1 MSISKF
7 DQGIKARE
15 IWTKDLSNMPLLS
28 INTFAQKVD
37 ELETRPNTF
46 VKTATIVID
55 NDLNKKKM
63 FKRQTC
69 IKVTP
74 LNKKAWEEKRE
85 YVYCIVMKNN
95 DTDDGLI
102 VKIGGT
108 RTGMKDRFGSYL
120 CGHHVI
126 ERNKSG
132 KMSVTNA
139 HLYHTIEHGL
149 YIKKQFEFWCWKL
162 PISKSTINILGDETE
177 VISQTFH
184 AYESKCMNLFKK
196 LTGSIPILC
205 DNSDPSY

>member
-1 MSISKF
+1 M
-7 DQGIKARE
+7 
-15 IWTKDLSNMPLLS
+15 
-28 INTFAQKVD
+28 
-37 ELETRPNTF
+37 
-46 VKTATIVID
+46 
-55 NDLNKKKM
+55 
-63 FKRQTC
+63 
-69 IKVTP
+69 
-74 LNKKAWEEKRE
+74 KAWEEKRE

-149 YIKKQFEFWCWKL
+149 YIKNNLNFGVGNYLLVNLQLTYSVMRQRLFRRHFMR
-162 PISKSTINILGDETE
+162 
-177 VISQTFH
+177 
-184 AYESKCMNLFKK
+184 MNL
-196 LTGSIPILC
+196 
-205 DNSDPSY
+205 NV